1 MIGIN
6 TKSYIFKL
14 ALSYSFLII
23 ILICIPAYFYT
34 QSELESYKFNQNK
47 LLDIHTSSIQRSI
60 SDFSDSK
67 SNIFNFPKSFSFDSY
82 LFKNNN
88 QLIYSTTNKSFDINK
103 TQQLIKKVSLS
114 PNRLN
119 ADYLVVT
126 KAFDYEEIYIKITL
140 LTLILSIFVF
150 ISLFLILKQSITPYK
165 KANDYLDAF
174 FNDAMH
180 ELKTP
185 LGVIQLNLEML
196 QEKQKDSKEISRC
209 LNGLKNLLF
218 IYEDIEYLIKN
229 KRITFTKEDL
239 DLSLFLKQRVE
250 LFESLAKS
258 KNIIFDLNIE
268 DDLFLFINR
277 AQIQRVIDNTI
288 SNAIKY
294 SKENQKIIIKLKKE
308 EQIIL
313 SIQDFGKGIKN
324 TSTIFNRYYRE
335 DTVKGGFGIGLNI
348 VKNICQE
355 NNIKIK
361 VISKLNKGSSFSYF
375 FQLLIF
381 VLS

>member
-1 MIGIN
+1 MLEIN
-6 TKSYIFKL
+6 TKNYILKL
-14 ALSYSFLII
+14 ALGYSFLII
-23 ILICIPAYFYT
+23 TLICIPAYFYT
-34 QSELESYKFNQNK
+34 QSELQSYKYNQDK

-67 SNIFNFPKSFSFDSY
+67 SDIFNFPKSFSFDSF
-82 LFKNNN
+82 LFNKNN
-88 QLIYSTTNKSFDINK
+88 QLIYSTTTKSLDINK
-103 TQQLIKKVSLS
+103 QHQLIKKVSLS

-119 ADYLVVT
+119 ADYLIVT
-126 KAFDYEEIYIKITL
+126 KVFTYEEIYIKISL
-140 LTLILSIFVF
+140 LTLILGVFIF

-218 IYEDIEYLIKN
+218 VYEDIEYLIKN
-229 KRITFTKEDL
+229 KRITFTKEEL

-258 KNIIFDLNIE
+258 KNITFDLDIE
-268 DDLFLFINR
+268 DNLFIFINR
-277 AQIQRVIDNTI
+277 AQIQRIIDNTL

-294 SKENQKIIIKLKKE
+294 SKENKRIIIKLKKE
-308 EQIIL
+308 AQIIL
-313 SIQDFGKGIKN
+313 CIQDFGKGIID

-335 DTVKGGFGIGLNI
+335 DTIKGGFGIGLNI
-348 VKNICQE
+348 VKNICEE
-355 NNIKIK
+355 NDIKIE
-361 VISKLNKGSSFSYF
+361 VISKLEEGSTFTYF
-375 FQLLIF
+375 FIY
-381 VLS
+381 

>member
-1 MIGIN
+1 MLEIN
-6 TKSYIFKL
+6 TKNYILKL
-14 ALSYSFLII
+14 ALGYSFLII

-34 QSELESYKFNQNK
+34 QSELESYKYNQDK
-47 LLDIHTSSIQRSI
+47 LLNIHTSNIQRSI

-67 SNIFNFPKSFSFDSY
+67 SDIFNFPKSFSFDSF
-82 LFKNNN
+82 LFNKNN
-88 QLIYSTTNKSFDINK
+88 QLIYSTTSKPLNINK
-103 TQQLIKKVSLS
+103 THQLIKKISLS

-119 ADYLVVT
+119 ANYLVVT

-140 LTLILSIFVF
+140 LTLILSVFIF

-218 IYEDIEYLIKN
+218 VYEDIEYLIKN
-229 KRITFTKEDL
+229 KRITFSKEEL
-239 DLSLFLKQRVE
+239 DLSLFLKQRLE

-258 KNIIFDLNIE
+258 KNITFDLNIE
-268 DDLFLFINR
+268 DNLFIIINR
-277 AQIQRVIDNTI
+277 AQIQRIIDNTL

-294 SKENQKIIIKLKKE
+294 SKENKRIIVKLKKE
-308 EQIIL
+308 SQIIL
-313 SIQDFGKGIKN
+313 SIQDFGKGIID

-335 DTVKGGFGIGLNI
+335 DTIKGGFGIGLNI
-348 VKNICQE
+348 VKNICEE
-355 NNIKIK
+355 NDIKK
-361 VISKLNKGSSFSYF
+361 EVISKIEEGSTFTYF
-375 FQLLIF
+375 FKY
-381 VLS
+381 